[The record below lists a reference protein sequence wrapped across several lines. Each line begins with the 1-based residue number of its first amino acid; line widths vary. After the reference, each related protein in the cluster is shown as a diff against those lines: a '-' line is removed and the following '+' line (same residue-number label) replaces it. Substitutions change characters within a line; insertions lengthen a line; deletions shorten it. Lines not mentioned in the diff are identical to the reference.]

1 MTDSGTHAAVSI
13 PEPRPASPFSGYRP
27 PTSSSLDSLNYLKS
41 DSVSQLGD
49 PPEIYPE
56 ESASQV
62 ESDYDSDDEFDDDF
76 GDDFEPND
84 NDSYLPSDLFNRIS
98 TGMENDSDS
107 VIYAS
112 SKLSAGNK
120 GDKAWKTFRERL
132 RRAKVVSDKKVLS
145 VHEEALKGLQNP
157 QRLDEVLEIK
167 LIGELVILRE
177 RLTEVPSYQESYLE
191 GHMNP
196 ILVVCSQVMSSI
208 RAQQ

>member
-13 PEPRPASPFSGYRP
+13 PEPRPASPFSGYQP
-27 PTSSSLDSLNYLKS
+27 PTSPSLDSLNDPKS
-41 DSVSQLGD
+41 DSASQLGD

-62 ESDYDSDDEFDDDF
+62 DSDYDSDDDFD
-76 GDDFEPND
+76 DDFEPND
-84 NDSYLPSDLFNRIS
+84 NDSYLPSDLFNHMS

-107 VIYAS
+107 AVYAS

-120 GDKAWKTFRERL
+120 GDKAWKIFRERL

-157 QRLDEVLEIK
+157 EPLDDVLEIK

-177 RLTEVPSYQESYLE
+177 RLTKVPSYQENYLE

-196 ILVVCSQVMSSI
+196 ILVVCSRVMSSI